1 MCIIIHPSIN
11 LLLSEAAIFMTT
23 QPQNR
28 IIVSFCIPVYNNS
41 EGAVKIVKALLSSPD
56 TRFEVV
62 VSDNASTDNVQELL
76 AQIHDPRFKYFRNAQ
91 NLGAHKNWLHSLE
104 LGSGEWLYLI
114 RGRDMMCGENIHK
127 LIALLEQA
135 HENGVLYLKDH
146 GHFRGGLDIHSGID
160 AMSRF
165 VGYNHQTGEIFRR
178 EEFMAIPEAARQH
191 YFSIGD
197 MYPENFAIRDL
208 LLKGKGAFIH
218 SGVVGGGYA
227 IDKAK
232 VVSKVE
238 YGLNTNDSF
247 LAPPRRTKQFFE
259 VVDMI
264 DELPERFTNIERDEY
279 FKSRYYSLLKIVSY
293 GCRIIFRDPVQMA
306 HYGQPVR
313 HISIPEMTRYILKAY
328 RDTKAHLKEKGT
340 YSFRRQLIMSFCT
353 PLAIIHITTKTIIRD
368 IIEPLGIWKILH
380 RIRNY

>member
-1 MCIIIHPSIN
+1 
-11 LLLSEAAIFMTT
+11 MTHSS
-23 QPQNR
+23 QNR

-41 EGAVKIVKALLSSPD
+41 EGAVKIVNALLSSPD

-62 VSDNASTDNVQELL
+62 VSDDASTDGVQELL
-76 AQIHDPRFKYFRNAQ
+76 AQIHDDRFKYFRNAQ

-114 RGRDMMCGENIHK
+114 MGRDMMCGENISR
-127 LIALLEQA
+127 LITLLEQA
-135 HENGVLYLKDH
+135 HENGVVYLKDH
-146 GHFRGGLDIHSGID
+146 GHFRDGLNIHSGID
-160 AMSRF
+160 AMSSF

-178 EEFMAIPEAARQH
+178 EEFTAIPESTLQH

-218 SGVVGGGYA
+218 SGVGLGGFA
-227 IDKAK
+227 TDKAN
-232 VVSKVE
+232 VTSKVE
-238 YGLNTNDSF
+238 YAVDIQKVYF
-247 LAPPRRTKQFFE
+247 APPRKLKQFYE
-259 VVDMI
+259 QIDMI
-264 DELPERFTNIERDEY
+264 DELEGTF
-279 FKSRYYSLLKIVSY
+279 SRKELDGFFRRKFYTMLAHVSY
-293 GCRIIFRDPVQMA
+293 WFRMWCRDPVQMA

-313 HISIPEMTRYILKAY
+313 HIGVPEMIRNILKAY
-328 RDTKAHLKEKGT
+328 HDTKTHLKEKGSYT
-340 YSFRRQLIMSFCT
+340 FRRQVIMSYCT
-353 PLAIIHITTKTIIRD
+353 LTAIIHITSKSIIRS